1 MGGEVMGL
9 GSVILSTE
17 CDFPTGRIIQDWH
30 RAFHTSTVSKKG
42 IKLWAVQ
49 CWSSPRAGAALG
61 APFPPRFWPVRLGRV
76 VGCCL
81 GSTPPSGTSPV
92 CGCWK
97 AGTCTFPC
105 HDFRSSLLF
114 TDSLLLPSGPPGYLK
129 LLLLLLQISLVV
141 GVNVGIHNVFY
152 QLHKLIMWILCNL
165 EHYQRMNQWCT
176 VLSSLNSQ
184 K

>member
-9 GSVILSTE
+9 GSAILSTE

-49 CWSSPRAGAALG
+49 SWSSPRAGADLG

-81 GSTPPSGTSPV
+81 GSTPPPGTSPV

-105 HDFRSSLLF
+105 HDFQIFPSLHRQSSTAFRTTRVFKTAFAAPPDLF
-114 TDSLLLPSGPPGYLK
+114 GCG
-129 LLLLLLQISLVV
+129 
-141 GVNVGIHNVFY
+141 GECG
-152 QLHKLIMWILCNL
+152 
-165 EHYQRMNQWCT
+165 
-176 VLSSLNSQ
+176 NS
-184 K
+184 

>member
-49 CWSSPRAGAALG
+49 SWSSPRAGAALG
-61 APFPPRFWPVRLGRV
+61 APFPPCFWPVRLGRV

-81 GSTPPSGTSPV
+81 GSTPPSGTCVRVLEGRNVHIP
-92 CGCWK
+92 
-97 AGTCTFPC
+97 
-105 HDFRSSLLF
+105 
-114 TDSLLLPSGPPGYLK
+114 LPW
-129 LLLLLLQISLVV
+129 LQIFPSL
-141 GVNVGIHNVFY
+141 HRQSSTAFRTTRVFKTAFAAPPD
-152 QLHKLIMWILCNL
+152 LFGCGG
-165 EHYQRMNQWCT
+165 ECG
-176 VLSSLNSQ
+176 NS
-184 K
+184 